1 LSRAEVNMIPL
12 IVNTSDPMAK
22 VRVVTTKDYSTKTLK
37 TLHTIGVLHVEESE
51 ELKPVDKEAIE
62 GERREIGELL
72 TSINDILAY
81 MPKGEGVSL
90 REDVEVIYTR
100 PFDEVDSEVRL
111 LCTKLSN
118 VHQRATKLNNDVKE
132 LTELAKYLG
141 SLERQADIRLQ
152 DLNFSGSYLFSR
164 VFVFPNELLETS
176 YPKLRDYIL
185 ESLSGT
191 VENETVL
198 YAIAKAENQETIEFV
213 ASDGGA
219 KILHI
224 PEKDLTLREF
234 LKAADGNIHSIEE
247 ELTKLHTE
255 IESKTRENLE
265 KLVLFREALSAETER
280 LAVLAKACE
289 AKYVTLIEGWIPES
303 NVEATI
309 SELRENVGYVFID
322 TRKPEQA
329 EEPPTKMRNA
339 TAVKPFEV
347 IVNLFGTP
355 KYKEWDP
362 TPVIAYSFA
371 IFFGIMLGDVVYA
384 ALLMLFA
391 KLGLRLLVDDPE
403 SEGFKLFQRIIYI
416 SGGVGLVIGVLTGS
430 YLGNFYQLPFIGIE
444 SLALV
449 KGIQEMFSDPVRFIV
464 VSLII
469 GLVHVNIA
477 HVLALIRGIKEGQ
490 KAVVPNKAG
499 LFILQIGAI
508 PWIMH
513 AILGI
518 DIPLLPEQIY
528 PILLYVA
535 ILGVV
540 LIVVSSLMEKGAFL
554 GGIFWLFDVTGL
566 LGDVMSYARLAGVGL
581 ATYYLAY
588 CFNLMADLLSKM
600 MPAGI
605 VQAIVGTLIFILVLL
620 VGHVLNLAL
629 SGITCFVHSLRLCF
643 VEFLFKFYEGGGR
656 AYSPFRLKARPV
668 SVKV

>member
-1 LSRAEVNMIPL
+1 MIPL

-37 TLHTIGVLHVEESE
+37 ALHTVGVLHVEESE
-51 ELKPVDKEAIE
+51 ELKPVDKEAVE
-62 GERREIGELL
+62 RERRKIGELL

-81 MPKGEGVSL
+81 MPKGERVSL

-118 VHQRATKLNNDVKE
+118 VHQRATKLNKDVKE
-132 LTELAKYLG
+132 LTELTKYLG

-164 VFVFPNELLETS
+164 VFVFPNELFETS

-191 VENETVL
+191 IEHETVL
-198 YAIAKAENQETIEFV
+198 YAIAKVENQETIESTV
-213 ASDGGA
+213 KDDGA

-224 PEKDLTLREF
+224 PEKKLTLREF
-234 LKAADGNIHSIEE
+234 LEVADGNIHSLEE
-247 ELTKLHTE
+247 ELARLHTE

-309 SELRENVGYVFID
+309 SELRENIGYVFID

-391 KLGLRLLVDDPE
+391 NRGLRLLVDDPE
-403 SEGFKLFQRIIYI
+403 SEGFKLFQRIIYT
-416 SGGVGLVIGVLTGS
+416 SGGVALVIGVLTGS
-430 YLGNFYQLPFIGIE
+430 YLGNFYEFFGIE
-444 SLALV
+444 SLALS
-449 KGIQEMFSDPVRFIV
+449 KTIQAIYLDPMKFIAA
-464 VSLII
+464 SLII
-469 GLVHVNIA
+469 GLVHINIA
-477 HVLALIRGIKEGQ
+477 HVLGLIRGIKERQ
-490 KAVVPNKAG
+490 KAVMLNKAG
-499 LFILQIGAI
+499 LFMLQIGAI

-518 DIPLLPEQIY
+518 DIPLLTGQIY
-528 PILLYVA
+528 SILLYVA

-554 GGIFWLFDVTGL
+554 GGIFWIFDVTGL

-588 CFNLMADLLSKM
+588 CFNLMAKLLSDM
-600 MPAGI
+600 MPVGI
-605 VQAIVGTLIFILVLL
+605 VQAVVGTLIFILVLL

-656 AYSPFRLKARPV
+656 AYSPFRLKARPAF
-668 SVKV
+668 VKV

>member
-1 LSRAEVNMIPL
+1 MIPL

-37 TLHTIGVLHVEESE
+37 TLHRTGVLHVEESE
-51 ELKPVDKEAIE
+51 ELKPIDKEAIE
-62 GERREIGELL
+62 QERREVGELL
-72 TSINDILAY
+72 TSINDVLAY
-81 MPKGEGVSL
+81 VPKGERVLLG
-90 REDVEVIYTR
+90 EDVEVIYNR

-118 VHQRATKLNNDVKE
+118 MHQRATKLDEQIKE
-132 LTELAKYLG
+132 LTELGKYLRP
-141 SLERQADIRLQ
+141 LAQQADIKLG
-152 DLNFSGSYLFSR
+152 DLNFSGSYLFSQ
-164 VFVFPNELLETS
+164 VLVFPNELFETS
-176 YPKLRDYIL
+176 YPKLRDHIL
-185 ESLSGT
+185 ENLSGK

-198 YAIAKAENQETIEFV
+198 YAIAKSENQETIESV

-219 KILHI
+219 KILQI
-224 PEKDLTLREF
+224 PEKNLTVREF
-234 LKAADGNIHSIEE
+234 LEAADGNIHSLEE
-247 ELTKLHTE
+247 ELAKLHTE

-289 AKYVTLIEGWIPES
+289 AKYVRLIEGWIPES

-309 SELRENVGYVFID
+309 SELRENIGYVFID

-329 EEPPTKMRNA
+329 EEPPTRMRNA
-339 TAVKPFEV
+339 SAVKPFEV

-371 IFFGIMLGDVVYA
+371 FFFGIMLGDVVYST
-384 ALLMLFA
+384 LLILFA
-391 KLGLRLLVDDPE
+391 RFGLRILTDNPQ

-416 SGGVGLVIGVLTGS
+416 SGGVGLVIGLLTGS
-430 YLGNFYQLPFIGIE
+430 YLGNFYEFFGIE
-444 SLALV
+444 SLSLV
-449 KGIQEMFSDPVRFIV
+449 TLIKYWLSSPVHFIGL
-464 VSLII
+464 SLII

-477 HVLALIRGIKEGQ
+477 HVLALIKGRREGQ
-490 KAVVPNKAG
+490 KAIVPNKAG
-499 LFILQIGAI
+499 LFLLQIGAI

-513 AILGI
+513 VILGMNL
-518 DIPLLPEQIY
+518 PLLTDQIY
-528 PILLYVA
+528 SILLYVA

-540 LIVVSSLMEKGAFL
+540 LIVASSLMEKGAFL
-554 GGIFWLFDVTGL
+554 GSIFWLFDITGI

-588 CFNLMADLLSKM
+588 CFNLMARLLYGM
-600 MPAGI
+600 VPAGV
-605 VQAIVGTLIFILVLL
+605 VQLILGGLIFILVLL
-620 VGHVLNLAL
+620 AGHVLNLAL

-643 VEFLFKFYEGGGR
+643 VEFMFKFFEGGGR
-656 AYSPFRLKARPV
+656 AYSPFRLRARPV

>member
-1 LSRAEVNMIPL
+1 LSRAEVNMVPL

-37 TLHTIGVLHVEESE
+37 TLHTTGVLHVEESE
-51 ELKPVDKEAIE
+51 ELKPIDKEAIE
-62 GERREIGELL
+62 GERRKIGELL

-81 MPKGEGVSL
+81 IPKGERVLL

-118 VHQRATKLNNDVKE
+118 VHQIATKLNKDIKE
-132 LTELAKYLG
+132 LTELTKYLG

-164 VFVFPNELLETS
+164 VFVFPAELFETS

-198 YAIAKAENQETIEFV
+198 YAIAKVENQETIEFAV
-213 ASDGGA
+213 EDGGGR
-219 KILHI
+219 ILPI

-234 LKAADGNIHSIEE
+234 LEVADDNIHSLEE
-247 ELTKLHTE
+247 ELAKLHTE

-280 LAVLAKACE
+280 LAILAKACE

-303 NVEATI
+303 NVEAAI
-309 SELRENVGYVFID
+309 SELRENIGYVFID

-391 KLGLRLLVDDPE
+391 YRGLRLLADNPE
-403 SEGFKLFQRIIYI
+403 SEGFKLFQRIVYT
-416 SGGVGLVIGVLTGS
+416 SGGAGLVIGVLAGN
-430 YLGNFYQLPFIGIE
+430 YLGDFFSKFFGIE
-444 SLALV
+444 LALAPTV
-449 KGIQEMFSDPVRFIV
+449 QERLLDPVFFIAF
-464 VSLII
+464 SLII
-469 GLVHVNIA
+469 GLVHVNMA

-490 KAVVPNKAG
+490 KAVVPNKVG
-499 LFILQIGAI
+499 LFILQLGAI

-513 AILGI
+513 VILGI
-518 DIPLLPEQIY
+518 HIPLLTEQIY
-528 PILLYVA
+528 SILLYVA

-588 CFNLMADLLSKM
+588 CFNLMAGLLSGM

-605 VQAIVGTLIFILVLL
+605 VRLIVGTLIFILVLL

-668 SVKV
+668 FVKV

>member
-1 LSRAEVNMIPL
+1 MVPL

-62 GERREIGELL
+62 RERREIGELL

-81 MPKGEGVSL
+81 MPKGERVSL

-118 VHQRATKLNNDVKE
+118 VHQRATKLNKDIKE
-132 LTELAKYLG
+132 LTELTKYLG
-141 SLERQADIRLQ
+141 SLEQQADIRLQ

-164 VFVFPNELLETS
+164 VFVFPNELFETL
-176 YPKLRDYIL
+176 YPKLRDYLL
-185 ESLSGT
+185 ENIVLT
-191 VENETVL
+191 IENETVL
-198 YAIAKAENQETIEFV
+198 YAIAKVENQETMESTV
-213 ASDGGA
+213 RDGGG

-224 PEKDLTLREF
+224 PGKNLTLREF
-234 LKAADGNIHSIEE
+234 LEAADGDIHSLEE
-247 ELTKLHTE
+247 ELAKLHTE
-255 IESKTRENLE
+255 IETKTRENLE

-303 NVEATI
+303 NVEAAV
-309 SELRENVGYVFID
+309 SELRENIGYVFID

-362 TPVIAYSFA
+362 TPVIAYSFSV
-371 IFFGIMLGDVVYA
+371 FFGLMLADVVYA
-384 ALLMLFA
+384 ALLILVTN
-391 KLGLRLLVDDPE
+391 RLLRKFVDDPE
-403 SEGFKLFQRIIYI
+403 TEGFKLFQRILYI
-416 SGGVGLVIGVLTGS
+416 SGGVALVVGLLAGN
-430 YLGNFYQLPFIGIE
+430 YLGDFFSKFFGIE
-444 SLALV
+444 LALAPTV
-449 KGIQEMFSDPVRFIV
+449 QERLLDPMSFIAI
-464 VSLII
+464 SLII
-469 GLVHVNIA
+469 GLVHVNMA
-477 HVLALIRGIKEGQ
+477 HVLALVRGIKERQ
-490 KAVVPNKAG
+490 KAIVPNKAG

-513 AILGI
+513 GILGI

-535 ILGVV
+535 ILGIV
-540 LIVVSSLMEKGAFL
+540 LIVVSSFMERGAFL
-554 GGIFWLFDVTGL
+554 GGIFWLFDITGL

-588 CFNLMADLLSKM
+588 CFNLMADLLSRM

-605 VQAIVGTLIFILVLL
+605 VQLIVGTLIFILVLL
-620 VGHVLNLAL
+620 VGHVLNLTL

-656 AYSPFRLKARPV
+656 AYSPFRLRTRPV

>member
-1 LSRAEVNMIPL
+1 LSRAEVNMVPL

-37 TLHTIGVLHVEESE
+37 TLHTVGVLHVEESE

-81 MPKGEGVSL
+81 MPKGERVSL

-111 LCTKLSN
+111 LCTKLNN
-118 VHQRATKLNNDVKE
+118 VHQRATKLNKDIKE
-132 LTELAKYLG
+132 LTELTKYLG
-141 SLERQADIRLQ
+141 SLEGHADIRLQ

-164 VFVFPNELLETS
+164 VFVFQNELFETS

-191 VENETVL
+191 VEHETVL
-198 YAIAKAENQETIEFV
+198 YAIAKVENQETIEFAV
-213 ASDGGA
+213 EDGGGR
-219 KILHI
+219 ILPI
-224 PEKDLTLREF
+224 PRENLTLREF
-234 LKAADGNIHSIEE
+234 LEAADGNIHGLEE
-247 ELTKLHTE
+247 ELAKLHTE

-303 NVEATI
+303 NVEPTI
-309 SELRENVGYVFID
+309 SELRENIGYVFID

-362 TPVIAYSFA
+362 TPIIAYSFA
-371 IFFGIMLGDVVYA
+371 IFFGIMLGDVVYS

-391 KLGLRLLVDDPE
+391 RFGLRLLVDDPKT
-403 SEGFKLFQRIIYI
+403 EGFKLFQRIVYI
-416 SGGVGLVIGVLTGS
+416 SGGVGLVIGLLTGS
-430 YLGNFYQLPFIGIE
+430 YLGNFYQFPFIGIE
-444 SLALV
+444 SLALAKV
-449 KGIQEMFSDPVRFIV
+449 IQKWLSSPVYFIGL
-464 VSLII
+464 SLII
-469 GLVHVNIA
+469 GLIHVNIA
-477 HVLALIRGIKEGQ
+477 HILALIRGRRERQ
-490 KAVVPNKAG
+490 KAIVLNKAG
-499 LFILQIGAI
+499 LFLLEIGAI

-513 AILGI
+513 YILGM

-540 LIVVSSLMEKGAFL
+540 LIVASSLMEKGAFL
-554 GGIFWLFDVTGL
+554 GSIFWLFDITGI

-600 MPAGI
+600 MPTGI

-643 VEFLFKFYEGGGR
+643 VEFLFKFYEGGGK
-656 AYSPFRLKARPV
+656 AYSPFRLKARPA

>member
-1 LSRAEVNMIPL
+1 MIPL

-62 GERREIGELL
+62 QERKEIGELS

-81 MPKGEGVSL
+81 MPKGERVAL
-90 REDVEVIYTR
+90 KEDVEVIYTR

-111 LCTKLSN
+111 LCTQLSN
-118 VHQRATKLNNDVKE
+118 MHRSAAKFSEEVKE
-132 LTELAKYLG
+132 LTELSKYLG

-164 VFVFPNELLETS
+164 VFVFPNELFETS
-176 YPKLRDYIL
+176 YLKLRDYIL
-185 ESLSGT
+185 ENLSGT

-198 YAIAKAENQETIEFV
+198 YAIAKVENQETIESIV
-213 ASDGGA
+213 KDDGA

-224 PEKDLTLREF
+224 PGGKLTLSEF
-234 LKAADGNIHSIEE
+234 LEVANGNIHSLEE
-247 ELTKLHTE
+247 ELAKLHTE
-255 IESKTRENLE
+255 IVSKTRENLE

-309 SELRENVGYVFID
+309 SELRENIGYVFID

-339 TAVKPFEV
+339 AAVKPFEV

-371 IFFGIMLGDVVYA
+371 LFFGIMLGDVVYA

-391 KLGLRLLVDDPE
+391 NRGLRFLVDNPE
-403 SEGFKLFQRIIYI
+403 SEGFRLFQRIIYT
-416 SGGVGLVIGVLTGS
+416 SGGVALVVGVLTGS
-430 YLGNFYQLPFIGIE
+430 YLGNFYQFFGIE
-444 SLALV
+444 SLALARV
-449 KGIQEMFSDPVRFIV
+449 IQEMFLDPVLFIAF
-464 VSLII
+464 SLII
-469 GLVHVNIA
+469 GLVHINIA
-477 HVLALIRGIKEGQ
+477 HVLALIKGIKEGQ

-513 AILGI
+513 VILGI

-540 LIVVSSLMEKGAFL
+540 LIIVSSLMEKGAFL
-554 GGIFWLFDVTGL
+554 GGIFWRFDVTGL

-588 CFNLMADLLSKM
+588 CFNLMAKLLSGM

-605 VQAIVGTLIFILVLL
+605 VQAVVGTLIFIIVLI
-620 VGHVLNLAL
+620 VGHMLNLVL

-643 VEFLFKFYEGGGR
+643 VEFLFKFYEGGGT

-668 SVKV
+668 FVKV

>member
-1 LSRAEVNMIPL
+1 MIPL

-37 TLHTIGVLHVEESE
+37 TLHRTGVLHVEESE
-51 ELKPVDKEAIE
+51 ELKPIDKEAIE
-62 GERREIGELL
+62 QERREVGELL
-72 TSINDILAY
+72 TSINDVLAY
-81 MPKGEGVSL
+81 VPKGERVLLG
-90 REDVEVIYTR
+90 EDVEVIYNR

-118 VHQRATKLNNDVKE
+118 MHQRATKLDEQIKE
-132 LTELAKYLG
+132 LTELGKYLRP
-141 SLERQADIRLQ
+141 LAQQADIKLG

-164 VFVFPNELLETS
+164 VLVFPNELFETS
-176 YPKLRDYIL
+176 YPKLRDHIL
-185 ESLSGT
+185 ENLSGK

-198 YAIAKAENQETIEFV
+198 YAIAKSENQETIESV

-219 KILHI
+219 KILQI
-224 PEKDLTLREF
+224 PEKNLTVREF
-234 LKAADGNIHSIEE
+234 LEAADGNIHSLEE
-247 ELTKLHTE
+247 ELAKLHTE

-289 AKYVTLIEGWIPES
+289 AKYVRLIEGWIPES

-309 SELRENVGYVFID
+309 SELRENIGYVFID

-329 EEPPTKMRNA
+329 EEPPTRMRNA
-339 TAVKPFEV
+339 SAVKPFEV

-371 IFFGIMLGDVVYA
+371 FFFGIMLGDVVYST
-384 ALLMLFA
+384 LLILFA
-391 KLGLRLLVDDPE
+391 RFGLRILTDNPQ

-416 SGGVGLVIGVLTGS
+416 SGGVGLVIGLLTGS
-430 YLGNFYQLPFIGIE
+430 YLGNFYEFFGIE
-444 SLALV
+444 SLSLV
-449 KGIQEMFSDPVRFIV
+449 TLIKYWLSSPVHFIGL
-464 VSLII
+464 SLII

-477 HVLALIRGIKEGQ
+477 HVLALIKGRREGQ
-490 KAVVPNKAG
+490 KAIVPNKAG
-499 LFILQIGAI
+499 LFLLQIGAI

-513 AILGI
+513 VILGMNL
-518 DIPLLPEQIY
+518 PLLTDQIY
-528 PILLYVA
+528 SILLYVA

-540 LIVVSSLMEKGAFL
+540 LIVASSLMEKGAFL
-554 GGIFWLFDVTGL
+554 GSIFWLFDITGI

-588 CFNLMADLLSKM
+588 CFNLMARLLYGM
-600 MPAGI
+600 VPAGV
-605 VQAIVGTLIFILVLL
+605 VQLILGGLIFILVLL
-620 VGHVLNLAL
+620 AGHVLNLAL

-643 VEFLFKFYEGGGR
+643 VEFMFKFFEGGGR
-656 AYSPFRLKARPV
+656 AYSPFRLRARPV

>member
-1 LSRAEVNMIPL
+1 MSRVKVNMVPL

-51 ELKPVDKEAIE
+51 ELKPIDKEAIE
-62 GERREIGELL
+62 QERRKIGELL

-90 REDVEVIYTR
+90 GEDVEVIYTR
-100 PFDEVDSEVRL
+100 PFDEVDNEVRL

-118 VHQRATKLNNDVKE
+118 MHQRATNLNNDIKE
-132 LTELAKYLG
+132 LTELTRYLG

-164 VFVFPNELLETS
+164 VFVFPNELFETS
-176 YPKLRDYIL
+176 YSKLRDYIL
-185 ESLSGT
+185 GSLSGA

-198 YAIAKAENQETIEFV
+198 YAIAKVENQETIESAV
-213 ASDGGA
+213 EDGGGR
-219 KILHI
+219 ILPI
-224 PEKDLTLREF
+224 PGEDLTLRKF
-234 LKAADGNIHSIEE
+234 LEAADGNIHSLEE
-247 ELTKLHTE
+247 ELAKLHTE

-280 LAVLAKACE
+280 LAVLEKACE

-303 NVEATI
+303 TVETAI

-355 KYKEWDP
+355 KYREWDP
-362 TPVIAYSFA
+362 TPIIAYFFA

-384 ALLMLFA
+384 ALLILFA
-391 KLGLRLLVDDPE
+391 RLGLRLLVDDPKT
-403 SEGFKLFQRIIYI
+403 EGFKLFQRIIYI
-416 SGGVGLVIGVLTGS
+416 SGGVALVIGVLIGS
-430 YLGNFYQLPFIGIE
+430 YLGNFYEFFGIE
-444 SLALV
+444 SLALA
-449 KGIQEMFSDPVRFIV
+449 GRIQEMFSNPVSFIQF
-464 VSLII
+464 SLII
-469 GLVHVNIA
+469 GLVHINIA
-477 HVLALIRGIKEGQ
+477 HVLALIKGIKEGQ
-490 KAVVPNKAG
+490 KSAVPNKVG
-499 LFILQIGAI
+499 LFMLQIGAI
-508 PWIMH
+508 PLIMVF
-513 AILGI
+513 ILGM
-518 DIPLLPEQIY
+518 DIPWLTGQI
-528 PILLYVA
+528 PTILMSIA
-535 ILGVV
+535 IIGLV
-540 LIVVSSLMEKGAFL
+540 LIIVSSLMDKGAFL
-554 GGIFWLFDVTGL
+554 GGIFWIFDVTGL

-588 CFNLMADLLSKM
+588 CFNLIADLLYGM
-600 MPAGI
+600 MPVGI
-605 VQAIVGTLIFILVLL
+605 VQTIVGTLVFVLVLL

-656 AYSPFRLKARPV
+656 AYSPFRLKARPAF
-668 SVKV
+668 VKV

>member
-1 LSRAEVNMIPL
+1 MVPL

-62 GERREIGELL
+62 GERRKIGELL

-81 MPKGEGVSL
+81 IPKGEGISL
-90 REDVEVIYTR
+90 KEDVEVIYTR
-100 PFDEVDSEVRL
+100 PFDEVDSEVSL

-118 VHQRATKLNNDVKE
+118 VHQRATKLNKDIKE
-132 LTELAKYLG
+132 LTELTRYLG

-164 VFVFPNELLETS
+164 VFVFPNELFETS
-176 YPKLRDYIL
+176 YPKLKDYIL
-185 ESLSGT
+185 ESFSGIA
-191 VENETVL
+191 ENETVL
-198 YAIAKAENQETIEFV
+198 YAIAKVENQETIEFAV
-213 ASDGGA
+213 EDGGGR
-219 KILHI
+219 ILSI
-224 PEKDLTLREF
+224 PGEDLTIREF
-234 LKAADGNIHSIEE
+234 LEAADGDIHSLEE
-247 ELTKLHTE
+247 ELAKLHTE

-289 AKYVTLIEGWIPES
+289 AKYVTLIEGWVPES
-303 NVEATI
+303 NIEPTI
-309 SELRENVGYVFID
+309 SELRNNVGYVFID

-355 KYKEWDP
+355 KYREWDP
-362 TPVIAYSFA
+362 TPIIAYFFA

-391 KLGLRLLVDDPE
+391 RFGLRLLVDDPKT
-403 SEGFKLFQRIIYI
+403 EGFKLFQRIIYI

-430 YLGNFYQLPFIGIE
+430 YLGNFYEFFEIE
-444 SLALV
+444 SLTLAIFSRV
-449 KGIQEMFSDPVRFIV
+449 QEMFSDPVLFIQFSIV
-464 VSLII
+464 M
-469 GLVHVNIA
+469 GLVHINIA
-477 HVLALIRGIKEGQ
+477 HVLALIRGIKEKQ
-490 KAVVPNKAG
+490 KAIVPNKVG
-499 LFILQIGAI
+499 LFMLQIGAI
-508 PWIMH
+508 PLIMVF
-513 AILGI
+513 ILGM
-518 DIPLLPEQIY
+518 DMPWLTGQIPI
-528 PILLYVA
+528 ILMSVA
-535 ILGVV
+535 ITGLV
-540 LIVVSSLMEKGAFL
+540 LIVASSLMEKGAFL

-588 CFNLMADLLSKM
+588 CFNLIADLLYGM
-600 MPAGI
+600 MPVGI
-605 VQAIVGTLIFILVLL
+605 VQAIVGTLVFVLVLL

-629 SGITCFVHSLRLCF
+629 SAITCFVHSLRLCF

-656 AYSPFRLKARPV
+656 AYSPFRLKTRPV
-668 SVKV
+668 FVKV

>member
-1 LSRAEVNMIPL
+1 MIPL

-37 TLHTIGVLHVEESE
+37 TLHATGVLHVEESE
-51 ELKPVDKEAIE
+51 ELKPVDQEAIE
-62 GERREIGELL
+62 EERRKIGELL
-72 TSINDILAY
+72 TSINDMLDYI
-81 MPKGEGVSL
+81 PKGERVSL
-90 REDVEVIYTR
+90 KEDVEVIYTR
-100 PFDEVDSEVRL
+100 PLDEVDSEVRL
-111 LCTKLSN
+111 LCTKLSKM
-118 VHQRATKLNNDVKE
+118 HQIAAKLEERTKE
-132 LTELAKYLG
+132 LAELTRYLG

-152 DLNFSGSYLFSR
+152 DLNFSGSYLFSQ
-164 VFVFPNELLETS
+164 VFVFPNELFEAS
-176 YPKLRDYIL
+176 YLKLRDYML
-185 ESLSGT
+185 ESLSAT

-198 YAIAKAENQETIEFV
+198 YAIAKAENQETIEYAV
-213 ASDGGA
+213 EDGGGR
-219 KILHI
+219 ILPI
-224 PEKDLTLREF
+224 PGEDLTIREF
-234 LKAADGNIHSIEE
+234 LEAADDNIHSLEE
-247 ELTKLHTE
+247 DLTKLHTE

-303 NVEATI
+303 NVETTI

-391 KLGLRLLVDDPE
+391 KLGLRLLTDNPE
-403 SEGFKLFQRIIYI
+403 SEGFKLFQRIVYI
-416 SGGVGLVIGVLTGS
+416 SGGVALVIGVLTGN
-430 YLGNFYQLPFIGIE
+430 YLGDFFSKFFGIE
-444 SLALV
+444 LALAPTV
-449 KGIQEMFSDPVRFIV
+449 QEQLLDPVLFIV
-464 VSLII
+464 FSLII
-469 GLVHVNIA
+469 GLVHINIA
-477 HVLALIRGIKEGQ
+477 HALALIKGIKERQ

-499 LFILQIGAI
+499 LFMLQIGAI
-508 PWIMH
+508 PLI
-513 AILGI
+513 IGL
-518 DIPLLPEQIY
+518 
-528 PILLYVA
+528 
-535 ILGVV
+535 ILGVDIPWLTGQIQIILISIAIIGLV
-540 LIVVSSLMEKGAFL
+540 LIVASSLIEKGAFL

-588 CFNLMADLLSKM
+588 CFNLMAGLLSGM

-605 VQAIVGTLIFILVLL
+605 VRLIVGTLVFILVLL

-668 SVKV
+668 FVKV

>member
-1 LSRAEVNMIPL
+1 MVPL
-12 IVNTSDPMAK
+12 IVNTSDPVAK
-22 VRVVTTKDYSTKTLK
+22 VRVVTIKDYSTKTLK
-37 TLHTIGVLHVEESE
+37 TLHTVGVLHVEESE
-51 ELKPVDKEAIE
+51 ELKPMDKEAIE
-62 GERREIGELL
+62 GERRKIGELL
-72 TSINDILAY
+72 TNINDILAY
-81 MPKGEGVSL
+81 LPKGERVSL

-111 LCTKLSN
+111 LCTKLTN
-118 VHQRATKLNNDVKE
+118 MHQRATKLNNDIKE
-132 LTELAKYLG
+132 LTDVTRYLG
-141 SLERQADIRLQ
+141 SLERQTDIRLQ

-164 VFVFPNELLETS
+164 VFVFPNELFETS
-176 YPKLRDYIL
+176 YPKFRDYIL

-191 VENETVL
+191 AENETVL
-198 YAIAKAENQETIEFV
+198 YAIAKVENQETIEYAV
-213 ASDGGA
+213 EDGGGRT
-219 KILHI
+219 LLI
-224 PEKDLTLREF
+224 PREGLTLREF
-234 LKAADGNIHSIEE
+234 LEAADGNIHGLEE
-247 ELTKLHTE
+247 ELAKLHTE

-265 KLVLFREALSAETER
+265 KLVLFREALSAEIER

-309 SELRENVGYVFID
+309 SELRENIGYVFID

-355 KYKEWDP
+355 KYREWDP

-391 KLGLRLLVDDPE
+391 YFGLRLIAGDSE

-416 SGGVGLVIGVLTGS
+416 SSGVGLVIGLLTGN
-430 YLGNFYQLPFIGIE
+430 YLGNFYQFFGIE
-444 SLALV
+444 SLTLAKAIKHWL
-449 KGIQEMFSDPVRFIV
+449 SAPVYFIGL
-464 VSLII
+464 SLII

-477 HVLALIRGIKEGQ
+477 HVLALIRGRRERQ
-490 KAVVPNKAG
+490 KAIVPNKAG
-499 LFILQIGAI
+499 LFLLEIGAI

-513 AILGI
+513 FILGMN
-518 DIPLLPEQIY
+518 IPLLTDQIY
-528 PILLYVA
+528 SILLYVA

-540 LIVVSSLMEKGAFL
+540 LIVASSFMEKGAFL
-554 GGIFWLFDVTGL
+554 GSIFWLFDITGI

-588 CFNLMADLLSKM
+588 CFNLMAELLRGM
-600 MPAGI
+600 MPVGI
-605 VQAIVGTLIFILVLL
+605 VQAIVGTLLFIIVLL
-620 VGHVLNLAL
+620 LGHVLNLAL
-629 SGITCFVHSLRLCF
+629 SAITCFVHSLRLCF
-643 VEFLFKFYEGGGR
+643 VEFLFKFFEGGGR
-656 AYSPFRLKARPV
+656 AYSPFRLRARPV

>member
-1 LSRAEVNMIPL
+1 MVPL

-37 TLHTIGVLHVEESE
+37 TLHTVGVLHVEESE

-81 MPKGEGVSL
+81 IPKGEGVTL
-90 REDVEVIYTR
+90 KEDVEVIYTR

-118 VHQRATKLNNDVKE
+118 VHQRATKLNNDIEELKE
-132 LTELAKYLG
+132 LIKYLG

-164 VFVFPNELLETS
+164 VFVFPNELFETS

-198 YAIAKAENQETIEFV
+198 YAIAKSENQETIEFAV
-213 ASDGGA
+213 EDGGGR
-219 KILHI
+219 ILSI
-224 PEKDLTLREF
+224 PGEDLTIREF
-234 LKAADGNIHSIEE
+234 LEAADGNIHSLEE
-247 ELTKLHTE
+247 ELAKLHTE

-289 AKYVTLIEGWIPES
+289 AKYVTLIEGWIPDS
-303 NVEATI
+303 NVESTI
-309 SELRENVGYVFID
+309 SELRENIGYVFID

-355 KYKEWDP
+355 KYREWDP
-362 TPVIAYSFA
+362 TPIVAYFFA

-391 KLGLRLLVDDPE
+391 YRGLRLLVDDPKT
-403 SEGFKLFQRIIYI
+403 EGFKLFQKIIYI
-416 SGGVGLVIGVLTGS
+416 SGSVGLVIGVLTGS
-430 YLGNFYQLPFIGIE
+430 YLGNFYEFFGIE
-444 SLALV
+444 SPALA
-449 KGIQEMFSDPVRFIV
+449 GFIQEIFSDPVLFIQF
-464 VSLII
+464 SLVI
-469 GLVHVNIA
+469 GLVHINIA
-477 HVLALIRGIKEGQ
+477 HVIALIKGIKERQ
-490 KAVVPNKAG
+490 KAIVPNKVG
-499 LFILQIGAI
+499 LFMLQIGAI
-508 PWIMH
+508 PLIMVF
-513 AILGI
+513 ILGMN
-518 DIPLLPEQIY
+518 IPWLTGQI
-528 PILLYVA
+528 PIILMSAA
-535 ILGVV
+535 ITGLV
-540 LIVVSSLMEKGAFL
+540 LIVASSLMEKGAFL
-554 GGIFWLFDVTGL
+554 GSIFWLFDVTGI

-588 CFNLMADLLSKM
+588 CFNLIADLLYGM
-600 MPAGI
+600 MPVGI
-605 VQAIVGTLIFILVLL
+605 VQAIVGSLIFILVLL
-620 VGHVLNLAL
+620 AGHVLNLAL
-629 SGITCFVHSLRLCF
+629 SAITCFVHSLRLCF

-656 AYSPFRLKARPV
+656 AYSPFRLKSRPV
-668 SVKV
+668 FVKV

>member
-1 LSRAEVNMIPL
+1 MIPL

-37 TLHTIGVLHVEESE
+37 TLHTLGVLHVEESE

-62 GERREIGELL
+62 RERRETGELL

-81 MPKGEGVSL
+81 MPKGEKVSL

-118 VHQRATKLNNDVKE
+118 VHQRATKLNKDIKE
-132 LTELAKYLG
+132 LTELTKYLG
-141 SLERQADIRLQ
+141 SLERQADIGLQ

-164 VFVFPNELLETS
+164 VFVFPNELFETS
-176 YPKLRDYIL
+176 YPKIRDYIL

-198 YAIAKAENQETIEFV
+198 YAIAKVENQETIESV

-219 KILHI
+219 RILQI
-224 PEKDLTLREF
+224 PEKNLTVREF
-234 LKAADGNIHSIEE
+234 LEAADGNIHSLEE
-247 ELTKLHTE
+247 ELAKLHTE

-265 KLVLFREALSAETER
+265 RLILFREALSAETER

-289 AKYVTLIEGWIPES
+289 AKYVTLIEGWVPES
-303 NVEATI
+303 NVEAAI
-309 SELRENVGYVFID
+309 SELRENIGYVFID
-322 TRKPEQA
+322 ARKAEQA

-339 TAVKPFEV
+339 NAVKPFEV

-371 IFFGIMLGDVVYA
+371 FFFGIMLGDVVYS
-384 ALLMLFA
+384 ALLILFA
-391 KLGLRLLVDDPE
+391 RFGLRLLTDNPQ

-416 SGGVGLVIGVLTGS
+416 SGGVGLVIGLLTGS
-430 YLGNFYQLPFIGIE
+430 YLGNFYQFPFIGIN

-449 KGIQEMFSDPVRFIV
+449 GVIQHWLSDPVHFIGL
-464 VSLII
+464 SLII

-477 HVLALIRGIKEGQ
+477 HVLALIKGRRERQ
-490 KAVVPNKAG
+490 KAIVPNKAG

-513 AILGI
+513 VILGMNL
-518 DIPLLPEQIY
+518 PLLTDQIY
-528 PILLYVA
+528 SILLYVA

-540 LIVVSSLMEKGAFL
+540 LIVASSFIEKGIFL
-554 GGIFWLFDVTGL
+554 GSIFWLFDITGI

-588 CFNLMADLLSKM
+588 CFNLMAELLRGM
-600 MPAGI
+600 MPVGI
-605 VQAIVGTLIFILVLL
+605 VQLIVGTLLFIIVLL
-620 VGHVLNLAL
+620 LGHLLNLAL

-656 AYSPFRLKARPV
+656 AYTPFRLRARPV

>member
-1 LSRAEVNMIPL
+1 MIPL

-37 TLHTIGVLHVEESE
+37 ALHTIGVLHVEESE
-51 ELKPVDKEAIE
+51 ELKPIDKEAIE
-62 GERREIGELL
+62 GERRKISELL

-81 MPKGEGVSL
+81 LPKGEKVSL

-118 VHQRATKLNNDVKE
+118 VHQRATKLNKDIKE
-132 LTELAKYLG
+132 LTELTKYLG

-164 VFVFPNELLETS
+164 VFAFPNELFETS

-198 YAIAKAENQETIEFV
+198 YAIAKSENQETIEFAV
-213 ASDGGA
+213 EDGGGR
-219 KILHI
+219 ILPI
-224 PEKDLTLREF
+224 PGEDLTLREF
-234 LKAADGNIHSIEE
+234 LEVADGNIHSLEE
-247 ELTKLHTE
+247 ELAKLHTE

-303 NVEATI
+303 NVEAAI
-309 SELRENVGYVFID
+309 SELRENIGYVFID
-322 TRKPEQA
+322 TRKPEQT
-329 EEPPTKMRNA
+329 EEPPTRMRNA

-362 TPVIAYSFA
+362 TPIIAYSFA

-391 KLGLRLLVDDPE
+391 YRGLRLLADNPE

-430 YLGNFYQLPFIGIE
+430 YLGDFFPKFFGIE
-444 SLALV
+444 LALAPTV
-449 KGIQEMFSDPVRFIV
+449 QERLLDPVFFIAF
-464 VSLII
+464 SLII

-513 AILGI
+513 AILRI

-588 CFNLMADLLSKM
+588 CFNLMAGLLSGM

-605 VQAIVGTLIFILVLL
+605 VLAIVGTLIFILVLL

-643 VEFLFKFYEGGGR
+643 VEFLFKFYEGGGK

-668 SVKV
+668 FVKV

>member
-1 LSRAEVNMIPL
+1 MIPL

-37 TLHTIGVLHVEESE
+37 ALHTIGVLHVEESE
-51 ELKPVDKEAIE
+51 ELKPVDKEAVE
-62 GERREIGELL
+62 RERRKIGELL

-81 MPKGEGVSL
+81 LPKGEKVSL

-118 VHQRATKLNNDVKE
+118 VHQRATKLNKDIKE
-132 LTELAKYLG
+132 LTELTKYLG

-164 VFVFPNELLETS
+164 VFVFPNELFETS

-191 VENETVL
+191 VENETVS
-198 YAIAKAENQETIEFV
+198 YAIAKSENQETIESTV
-213 ASDGGA
+213 EDGGGR
-219 KILHI
+219 ILPI
-224 PEKDLTLREF
+224 PGEDLTLREF
-234 LKAADGNIHSIEE
+234 LEAADGNIHSLEE
-247 ELTKLHTE
+247 ELAKLHTE

-303 NVEATI
+303 NVEAAI
-309 SELRENVGYVFID
+309 SELRENIGYVFID

-391 KLGLRLLVDDPE
+391 YRGLRLLADNPE

-430 YLGNFYQLPFIGIE
+430 YLGDFFPKFFGIE
-444 SLALV
+444 LALAPTV
-449 KGIQEMFSDPVRFIV
+449 QERLLDPVFFIAF
-464 VSLII
+464 SLII

-528 PILLYVA
+528 PILLYIA

-540 LIVVSSLMEKGAFL
+540 LIVVSSLIEKGAFL

-588 CFNLMADLLSKM
+588 CFNLMAELLSGM

-605 VQAIVGTLIFILVLL
+605 VLGIVGTLIFIIVLL

-656 AYSPFRLKARPV
+656 AYSPFRFRARPEF
-668 SVKV
+668 VKV

>member
-1 LSRAEVNMIPL
+1 MIPL

-37 TLHTIGVLHVEESE
+37 TLHTVGVLHVEESE

-81 MPKGEGVSL
+81 IPKGERVSL

-118 VHQRATKLNNDVKE
+118 VHQRATKLNMDIKE
-132 LTELAKYLG
+132 LTELTKYLG

-164 VFVFPNELLETS
+164 VFVFPNELFETS

-198 YAIAKAENQETIEFV
+198 YAIAKVENQETIESV
-213 ASDGGA
+213 SSDGGA
-219 KILHI
+219 KILQI

-234 LKAADGNIHSIEE
+234 LKAADGDIHSLEE
-247 ELTKLHTE
+247 ELAKLHTE

-309 SELRENVGYVFID
+309 SELREKIGYVFID
-322 TRKPEQA
+322 ARKPEQA

-391 KLGLRLLVDDPE
+391 YLGLRFLTDNPQ

-416 SGGVGLVIGVLTGS
+416 SGGVGLVIGLLTGS
-430 YLGNFYQLPFIGIE
+430 YLGNFYEFFGIE
-444 SLALV
+444 SLTLAKLI
-449 KGIQEMFSDPVRFIV
+449 KHWLSNPVYFIGL
-464 VSLII
+464 SLII

-477 HVLALIRGIKEGQ
+477 HVLALIRGRREGQ
-490 KAVVPNKAG
+490 KAIVPNKAG
-499 LFILQIGAI
+499 LFLLQIGAV

-513 AILGI
+513 FILGMNL
-518 DIPLLPEQIY
+518 PLLTEQIY
-528 PILLYVA
+528 SILLYVA

-540 LIVVSSLMEKGAFL
+540 LIVASSFMEKGAFL
-554 GGIFWLFDVTGL
+554 GSIFWLFDITGI

-600 MPAGI
+600 MPAGV
-605 VQAIVGTLIFILVLL
+605 VQLIVGTLIFIVVLL
-620 VGHVLNLAL
+620 LGHVLNLAL

-656 AYSPFRLKARPV
+656 AYSPFRLRARPV

>member
-1 LSRAEVNMIPL
+1 LSRVKVDMVPL

-37 TLHTIGVLHVEESE
+37 TLHTVGVLHVEESE
-51 ELKPVDKEAIE
+51 ELEPVDKEAIE
-62 GERREIGELL
+62 GERRKIGELL

-118 VHQRATKLNNDVKE
+118 VHQRATKLNKDIKE
-132 LTELAKYLG
+132 LTELTRYLG
-141 SLERQADIRLQ
+141 SLEQQANIRLQ

-164 VFVFPNELLETS
+164 VFVFPNELFETS
-176 YPKLRDYIL
+176 YPKLGEYIL

-191 VENETVL
+191 VENETAL
-198 YAIAKAENQETIEFV
+198 YAIAKAEDQETIESAV
-213 ASDGGA
+213 EDGGGR
-219 KILHI
+219 ILPI
-224 PEKDLTLREF
+224 PGEDLTLREF
-234 LKAADGNIHSIEE
+234 LESADGNIRSLDK
-247 ELTKLHTE
+247 ELAKLHTE

-303 NVEATI
+303 NVETTI

-355 KYKEWDP
+355 KYREWDP
-362 TPVIAYSFA
+362 TPIIGYFFA

-384 ALLMLFA
+384 ALLILFA
-391 KLGLRLLVDDPE
+391 RLGLRLLVDDPKT
-403 SEGFKLFQRIIYI
+403 EGFKLFQRIIYI
-416 SGGVGLVIGVLTGS
+416 SGGVGLVIGLLTGS
-430 YLGNFYQLPFIGIE
+430 YLGNFYEFFHIE
-444 SLALV
+444 SLTLAQ
-449 KGIQEMFSDPVRFIV
+449 GIHEMFSNPVSFIQFSIV
-464 VSLII
+464 M

-499 LFILQIGAI
+499 LFMLQIGAI
-508 PWIMH
+508 PLIM
-513 AILGI
+513 AFILGF
-518 DIPLLPEQIY
+518 DIPWLTGQI
-528 PILLYVA
+528 PIILMSVA
-535 ILGVV
+535 ITGLV
-540 LIVVSSLMEKGAFL
+540 LIIASSFMEKGAFL
-554 GGIFWLFDVTGL
+554 GGIFWLFDVTGI

-588 CFNLMADLLSKM
+588 CFNLIADLLYGM
-600 MPAGI
+600 MPAGV
-605 VQAIVGTLIFILVLL
+605 VQLVLGTLIFILVLL
-620 VGHVLNLAL
+620 LGHVLNLAL
-629 SGITCFVHSLRLCF
+629 SAITCFVHSLRLCF

-656 AYSPFRLKARPV
+656 AYSPFRLKGRPEF
-668 SVKV
+668 VKV

>member
-1 LSRAEVNMIPL
+1 MIPL

-37 TLHTIGVLHVEESE
+37 TLHTVGVLHVEESE
-51 ELKPVDKEAIE
+51 ELEPVDKEAIE
-62 GERREIGELL
+62 GERRKIDELL

-81 MPKGEGVSL
+81 IPKGEGVSL
-90 REDVEVIYTR
+90 KEDVEVIYTK

-118 VHQRATKLNNDVKE
+118 VHQRATKLNNEIKE
-132 LTELAKYLG
+132 LTELTKYLG

-164 VFVFPNELLETS
+164 IFVFPNELFETS
-176 YPKLRDYIL
+176 YPKLKDYIL

-198 YAIAKAENQETIEFV
+198 YAIAKVENQETIEFAV
-213 ASDGGA
+213 EDGGGR
-219 KILHI
+219 ILPI
-224 PEKDLTLREF
+224 PGEDLTIREF
-234 LKAADGNIHSIEE
+234 LEAADGNIHSLEE
-247 ELTKLHTE
+247 ELAKLRTE

-265 KLVLFREALSAETER
+265 NLVLFREALSAETER

-303 NVEATI
+303 NVETAI
-309 SELRENVGYVFID
+309 FELRENVGYVFID

-355 KYKEWDP
+355 KYREWDP
-362 TPVIAYSFA
+362 TPIIAYFFA

-384 ALLMLFA
+384 ALLILFA
-391 KLGLRLLVDDPE
+391 RLGLRLLVDDPKT
-403 SEGFKLFQRIIYI
+403 EGFKLFQRIIYI
-416 SGGVGLVIGVLTGS
+416 SGGVGLVVGLLTGS
-430 YLGNFYQLPFIGIE
+430 YLGDFYRFFGIE
-444 SLALV
+444 SPALA
-449 KGIQEMFSDPVRFIV
+449 GFIQEIFSDPVKFIQF
-464 VSLII
+464 SLVI
-469 GLVHVNIA
+469 GLVHINIA
-477 HVLALIRGIKEGQ
+477 HVIALIKGIKERQ
-490 KAVVPNKAG
+490 KAIVPNKVG
-499 LFILQIGAI
+499 LFMLQIGAI
-508 PWIMH
+508 PLIMVF
-513 AILGI
+513 ILGM
-518 DIPLLPEQIY
+518 DIPWLTGQI
-528 PILLYVA
+528 PIILMSAA
-535 ILGVV
+535 ITGLV
-540 LIVVSSLMEKGAFL
+540 LIVASSLMEKGAFL
-554 GGIFWLFDVTGL
+554 GSIFWLFDVTGI

-588 CFNLMADLLSKM
+588 CFNLIADLLYGM
-600 MPAGI
+600 MPVGI
-605 VQAIVGTLIFILVLL
+605 VQAIVGSLIFILVLL
-620 VGHVLNLAL
+620 AGHVLNLAL
-629 SGITCFVHSLRLCF
+629 SAITCFVHSLRLCF

-668 SVKV
+668 FVKV

>member
-1 LSRAEVNMIPL
+1 MIPL

-37 TLHTIGVLHVEESE
+37 TLHTVGVLHVEESE

-62 GERREIGELL
+62 GERRKIDELL

-81 MPKGEGVSL
+81 IPKGEGVSL
-90 REDVEVIYTR
+90 KEDVEVIYTR

-118 VHQRATKLNNDVKE
+118 VHQRATKLNNDIKELKE
-132 LTELAKYLG
+132 LTKYL
-141 SLERQADIRLQ
+141 SFLEHHADIRLQ
-152 DLNFSGSYLFSR
+152 DLNFSGNYLLSR
-164 VFVFPNELLETS
+164 VFVFPNELFETS

-191 VENETVL
+191 VENETIL
-198 YAIAKAENQETIEFV
+198 YAIAKAENQETIQFTVE
-213 ASDGGA
+213 DGGGR
-219 KILHI
+219 ILPI
-224 PEKDLTLREF
+224 PEENLTIREF
-234 LKAADGNIHSIEE
+234 LEAVDSNIHSLEE
-247 ELTKLHTE
+247 ELAKLHTE

-303 NVEATI
+303 NVENTI
-309 SELRENVGYVFID
+309 SELREKIGYVFID

-355 KYKEWDP
+355 KYSEWDP
-362 TPVIAYSFA
+362 TPIIAYFFA

-384 ALLMLFA
+384 ALLILFA
-391 KLGLRLLVDDPE
+391 RLGLRLLVDDPKT
-403 SEGFKLFQRIIYI
+403 EGFKLFQRIIYI
-416 SGGVGLVIGVLTGS
+416 SGGVGLVIGLLTGS
-430 YLGNFYQLPFIGIE
+430 YLGNFYEFFGIE
-444 SLALV
+444 SLTLAV
-449 KGIQEMFSDPVRFIV
+449 FSSVHKIFSNPVSFIQFSIV
-464 VSLII
+464 M

-490 KAVVPNKAG
+490 KAVVPNKVG
-499 LFILQIGAI
+499 LFMLQIGAI
-508 PWIMH
+508 PLIMVF
-513 AILGI
+513 ILGM
-518 DIPLLPEQIY
+518 DIPWLTGQI
-528 PILLYVA
+528 PIILISVA
-535 ILGVV
+535 ITGLV
-540 LIVVSSLMEKGAFL
+540 LIVASSLMEKGAFL
-554 GGIFWLFDVTGL
+554 GGIFWLFDVTGI

-588 CFNLMADLLSKM
+588 CFNLIADLLYRM
-600 MPAGI
+600 MPVGI
-605 VQAIVGTLIFILVLL
+605 VQAIVGTLVFVLVLL
-620 VGHVLNLAL
+620 LGHVLNLAL
-629 SGITCFVHSLRLCF
+629 SAITCFVHSLRLCF
-643 VEFLFKFYEGGGR
+643 VEFLFKFFEGGGR
-656 AYSPFRLKARPV
+656 AYSPFRLKARPEF
-668 SVKV
+668 VKV